1 MTEFR
6 VSKVDTTTITLTKKG
21 CCIMPRSKMQ
31 ERIDIFAQARRFSG
45 SPNYMMKHLPAI
57 ISNLFARGLPHGW
70 GN

>member
-1 MTEFR
+1 
-6 VSKVDTTTITLTKKG
+6 
-21 CCIMPRSKMQ
+21 MPRSKMQ